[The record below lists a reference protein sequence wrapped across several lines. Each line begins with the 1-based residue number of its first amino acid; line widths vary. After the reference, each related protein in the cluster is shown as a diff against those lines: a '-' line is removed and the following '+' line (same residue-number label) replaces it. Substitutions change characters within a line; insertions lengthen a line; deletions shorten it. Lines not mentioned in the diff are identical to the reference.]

1 MDEEWGFF
9 IDLDYPYPYPYTYKK
24 NQQPKYEYLT
34 TIYEEDYWYEKD
46 ETLVK
51 EIQPQQLQQLQQLRQ
66 VENNNQKIIPLI
78 MYCILCASFISLSL
92 LL

>member
-9 IDLDYPYPYPYTYKK
+9 IDLDYPYPYPYQKQNK
-24 NQQPKYEYLT
+24 AKYEYLT

-51 EIQPQQLQQLQQLRQ
+51 EVQPQQLRQ

-78 MYCILCASFISLSL
+78 MYCVFCASFISLSL

>member
-24 NQQPKYEYLT
+24 NQQPKCKYLT

-51 EIQPQQLQQLQQLRQ
+51 EVQVQQLQN
-66 VENNNQKIIPLI
+66 NNNQKIIPLI
-78 MYCILCASFISLSL
+78 MYCVFCVSFISLSL

>member
-9 IDLDYPYPYPYTYKK
+9 IDLDYPYPYPYPYPYQKQNK
-24 NQQPKYEYLT
+24 AKYDYNYLT

-46 ETLVK
+46 ETVVN
-51 EIQPQQLQQLQQLRQ
+51 EVHQPQQLQ
-66 VENNNQKIIPLI
+66 NNNQKIIPLI
-78 MYCILCASFISLSL
+78 MYCVFCASFISLSL